1 MTEVGA
7 GGLRSRLSRPV
18 SSGSLGALRA
28 LFGLVMLYSL
38 TRFSWSGWIEEL
50 WLKPR
55 FFFQYEFAPWARV
68 YGPQQVYA
76 QVALAWVGALGVT
89 LGLYWRWSMGL
100 LLFNFIYLQLIDL
113 TNYLNHY
120 YFVACLGLV
129 LLTTPAGASLSLDA
143 LRSPH
148 TARAHV
154 PAWCV
159 WLPRFQL
166 GVVYT
171 FAALAKAQTDWLL
184 HAQPLS
190 IWLGA
195 RLETPLLGDLF
206 GAHLASPLVALLF
219 SWAGLIYDATITWL
233 LLWRRSRPLAYLA
246 VIGFHGA
253 TWLLFDIGVFPLVM
267 TLCTTIFFEPD
278 WPQRLAS
285 RLTARPPAPPAALA
299 PAPPPAPVSRLTCA
313 ALGVWVVFHVVFPM
327 RAWALGGDPL
337 WDEVGM
343 RYSWR
348 VMVREKMGSVTYR
361 ARRLSDGRVWEVS
374 PLRYLEPRQLSE
386 MSGQPDMIAQL
397 ARHIRSDFL
406 ARGLG
411 DVEVFA
417 DVWVSLNGRP
427 PAPLVSP
434 VVDLSRLSERVG
446 VRPSEWLTS
455 RPDSPPLS
463 AWR

>member
-1 MTEVGA
+1 MTEARAGA
-7 GGLRSRLSRPV
+7 LRSRLSRPV
-18 SSGSLGALRA
+18 SSASLGALRA

-38 TRFSWSGWIEEL
+38 TRFSLSGWVEEL

-55 FFFQYEFAPWARV
+55 FFFKYDFAPWARV
-68 YGPQQVYA
+68 YSPEQVYA
-76 QVALAWVGALGVT
+76 QLLLAWLGALGVT
-89 LGLYWRWSMGL
+89 LGLYWRWSLGL
-100 LLFNFIYLQLIDL
+100 LLVNFLYLQLIDL

-120 YFVACLGLV
+120 YFVICLGLV
-129 LLTTPAGASLSLDA
+129 LLCTPAGAALSLDA
-143 LRSPH
+143 TRAPYA
-148 TARAHV
+148 ARAEV
-154 PAWCV
+154 PVWCV

-171 FAALAKAQTDWLL
+171 FAALAKAQSDWIV

-195 RLETPLLGDLF
+195 RAETPLLSALL
-206 GAHLASPLVALLF
+206 GAHLASPQVAFLF
-219 SWAGLIYDATITWL
+219 SWAGLIYDASIPWL
-233 LLWRRSRPLAYLA
+233 LLWRRARPLAYLA

-253 TWLLFDIGVFPLVM
+253 TWLLFDIGIFPLVM

-278 WPQRLAS
+278 WPQRLAA
-285 RLTARPPAPPAALA
+285 RLGYPLA
-299 PAPPPAPVSRLTCA
+299 QPTPVGAPPPTRPLSRAGAGLIGA
-313 ALGVWVVFHVVFPM
+313 WVVFHCVFPL
-327 RAWALGGDPL
+327 RSWALGGDPL

-361 ARRLSDGRVWEVS
+361 VRRISDGRRWEVS

-406 ARGLG
+406 GRGLG

-417 DVWVSLNGRP
+417 DALVSLNGRP
-427 PAPLVSP
+427 PAQMILPH
-434 VVDLSRLSERVG
+434 VDLSRLAD
-446 VRPSEWLTS
+446 RPSLLPSDWLTP
-455 RPDSPPLS
+455 RPPSPPLS
-463 AWR
+463 PWR